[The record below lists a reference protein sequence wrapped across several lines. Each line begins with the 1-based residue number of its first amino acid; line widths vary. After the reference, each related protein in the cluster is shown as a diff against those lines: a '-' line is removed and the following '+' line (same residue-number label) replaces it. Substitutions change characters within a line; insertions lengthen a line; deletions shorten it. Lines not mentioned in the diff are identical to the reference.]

1 MASMLNIVIGSH
13 VWVEDKDLAWVDGE
27 VFRIDGQNAHVRTT
41 KGKTVTANISDIHP
55 KDTEAPPGGVDDM
68 TRLSYLHEPG
78 VLDNLAV
85 RYAKNIIYTYT
96 GNILIAINPFQR
108 LPNLVDARTMEKYK
122 GANLGDLDPHVFAIA
137 DVSYR
142 QMINEGKSNSIL
154 VSGESGAG
162 KTETTKLLMRYLAF
176 LGGRS
181 GTGERTVEQQVLESN
196 PVLEAFGNA
205 KTVRNNNS
213 SRFGKFVEIQ
223 FDKSGKISGA
233 AIRTYLL
240 ERSRVCQIN
249 SPERNYHCF
258 YFLCAAPSED
268 LKKYKL
274 GDPSSFHYL
283 NQSACI
289 KVDGINDAEEYLA
302 TRKAM
307 DTVGITE
314 QEQEAIFR
322 VVAAV
327 LHLGNINFAK
337 GREVD
342 SSVLKDD
349 KSRFHLNTAGELLM
363 CDCGKLENALIN
375 REINT
380 PEGVITTTV
389 GPNSATISRDGL
401 AKQIYSRLFDWLVNR
416 INASIGQD
424 PDSNKLIGVLDIYGF
439 ESFKTNSFEQLCINF
454 TNEKLQQHFNQNVF
468 KMEQEEYTREQIN
481 WSYIEFVDNQ
491 DVLDLIEKKPGGI
504 IALLDEACM
513 FPKSTH
519 ETLSQKLYE
528 KFKNHKRFTK
538 PKLSRTAFTIQHY
551 AGDVTY
557 QSDQFLDKNKDY
569 VVAEHQELLNAS
581 KCSFVSGLFPPATEE
596 NTKSSKSSIATRFKM
611 QLHELME
618 TLSST
623 EPHYIRCIKPNSVL
637 KPAVFENTNVLQQLR
652 CSGVLE
658 AIRISCAGYP
668 TRKLFHDFLHRFR
681 VLAPEILKEKN
692 DEKVACQKILD
703 KIGLQGYQIGRTK
716 VFLRAGQMAELD
728 ARRTEMRNN
737 AARGVQ
743 SQYRT
748 HVAREQF
755 LVLRD
760 ASICLQSFVR
770 ARLACKQHEFL
781 RQQAAA
787 LRIQKT
793 TRWFFA
799 WKTYCQLRLSAV
811 TLQAGLRAMAAR
823 NEFNFRKRN
832 KASVHIQSQWRCHR
846 DYSNY
851 MKLKGAAL
859 TYQCAWR
866 RRVARKELRKLR
878 MAARDTQALKVA
890 KEKLEERV
898 EELTSR
904 LGLEKKLRSDLAKS
918 KEEEVSKLK
927 AALHEMEQRV
937 EEAKAMQEQESA
949 KKAVEEALAQER
961 EKINLLTTEI
971 EGLKAVLV
979 AEREKNDVTKKA
991 HANALEAIEELNK
1004 KVNDADKKIKQFS
1017 DTVQRLEG
1025 TIREGEALL
1034 LTERQQNEAA
1044 RATLAESQARNEAL
1058 VSKLEDAVKQNDL
1071 LHGTVQRFEEAMK
1084 NLESSLTFEKQQ
1096 HEVSLVELAEAREKI
1111 EELQRE
1117 VGDTD
1122 EKSTLLQTTIQS
1134 LEERLREKD
1143 ALLTTESQESEATK
1157 KLLSESEDRSQELLM
1172 KIEVAEKEIAHFQE
1186 TSQRHEENMAALET
1200 SLRSERQQNDAIMKQ
1215 LADSQG
1221 EIGELQRKLEDAD
1234 GRNRLLQ
1241 DSLQRLEED
1250 ATAREALMGTER
1262 QENAV
1267 TKRTLT
1273 EALDQIEGLVKE
1285 VECANCSV
1293 HQLQDSIQRLEQS
1306 AVARDATLLTERQE
1320 KDAISKALAE
1330 SQGRIEGLLKEIY
1343 SANRQTEELQNS
1355 IQRLEE
1361 GATTTDALYLAER
1374 QEHDQTKKSLSE
1386 AQEINKELVTKI
1398 VEAEK
1403 NIDQLLENVER
1414 LEKDITE
1421 RESTLLTTK
1430 QSYDETANLL
1440 LEAQEKAQQLI
1451 HKVEDS
1457 DRKIV
1462 LLEDSVKRLEE
1473 STADKDSLL
1482 AIERHENSETKK
1494 ELAGSQKKIEELL
1507 TEVQDNCTRIA
1518 ELEQSVRR
1526 LEGNLGVTEALLL
1539 TEKEQNASTLK
1550 LLSEA
1555 QLRIEDLIKNF
1566 EGADR
1571 KSDSLQDTITR
1582 LEQDGSAKE
1591 ALLLT
1596 EKQEHEATR
1605 KTLSEA
1611 QERNEEL
1618 LKKIHDNDKNIL
1630 QLQFTIQRLEETTV
1644 ANENLLLRE
1653 REQND
1658 AATKA
1663 HIENQEKYEEL
1674 LKKFVDV
1681 DRKFDLLQGTIERL
1695 GENTTTKDALL
1706 LSERHEKE
1714 AVKKALTEAD
1724 EKNEELL
1731 MKVEDANEKIEHL
1744 QTMINKLEDNI
1755 AAKDV
1760 SLEAATKENDEIR
1773 KSLTEAQERN
1783 DELLKKISDN
1793 EYRIHLLQDTV
1804 QKLQVDA
1811 ISRLSSFVMEKQESD
1826 AAKRAVTEAHERNED
1841 LLKKNEDLLKRNDD
1855 LIKKI
1860 EDSSK
1865 IVFQLQEALQRLEG
1879 KAANLEA
1886 ENQLLRQQASATPPS
1901 TAKSPASRSKI
1912 TRIHRSPENGHI
1924 LNGDI
1929 RQSEMKPSTST
1940 SEAITSAGNVPD
1952 LGDQKE
1958 FEHGEKLQ
1966 RVPKPKYQSSHQQQ
1980 PLDDQQWLLTCI
1992 SQYLGFS
1999 GSKPVAA
2006 LLIYQCLLHWKSFE
2020 AMKTG
2025 VFDNILHAINSAT
2038 EAKNDMRTLAY
2049 WLSNLST
2056 LTVLLQRSFKT
2067 TRTAIST
2074 PQRRRFS
2081 SDRIFHGNQTSN
2093 AGLAYLSGQSV
2104 VGSAGL
2110 PQVEA
2115 KYPALLFKQQLVDL
2129 IEKVYGM
2136 ISDSV
2141 KKELNPLL
2149 ELCIQ
2154 DPRTSHSSVAKGHLN
2169 GMGQQNQLTHWLGI
2183 VKILTSYL
2191 DVLKANHV
2199 PSILVH
2205 KLFTQIFSLIDVQL
2219 FNRLLLR
2226 RECCSFSNGEY
2237 VRAGLAELKHWS
2249 DNATREFAGSAWEAL
2264 RHIRQAVDFLVISLK
2279 PMRTLREIRTD
2290 VCPALSIQQLERIV
2304 SMYWDDVNGTNT
2316 ISAEFTSSL
2325 KSAVREESNMATS
2338 FSILLDDD
2346 SSIPFSL
2353 DDITKTLP
2361 AIEVA
2366 DDDLLPFVH
2375 DNPTFAFLLQRGE

>member
-1 MASMLNIVIGSH
+1 MSL
-13 VWVEDKDLAWVDGE
+13 
-27 VFRIDGQNAHVRTT
+27 
-41 KGKTVTANISDIHP
+41 
-55 KDTEAPPGGVDDM
+55 
-68 TRLSYLHEPG
+68 
-78 VLDNLAV
+78 
-85 RYAKNIIYTYT
+85 T
-96 GNILIAINPFQR
+96 GN
-108 LPNLVDARTMEKYK
+108 
-122 GANLGDLDPHVFAIA
+122 
-137 DVSYR
+137 R

-302 TRKAM
+302 TRNAM

-337 GREVD
+337 GKEVD
-342 SSVLKDD
+342 SSVIKDD
-349 KSRFHLNTAGELLM
+349 KSRFHLSTAGELLM
-363 CDCGKLENALIN
+363 CDCEKLENALIN

-557 QSDQFLDKNKDY
+557 QSDHFLDKNKDY

-637 KPAVFENTNVLQQLR
+637 KPAIFENTNVLQQLR

-668 TRKLFHDFLHRFR
+668 TRKQFHDFLHRFR

-692 DEKVACQKILD
+692 DEKVACGKILD

-743 SQYRT
+743 SQFRT

-781 RQQAAA
+781 KQQAAA
-787 LRIQKT
+787 LRIQKN
-793 TRWFFA
+793 TRWYFA
-799 WKTYCQLRLSAV
+799 WKTYCQLRWSAI

-823 NEFNFRKRN
+823 NEFNFRKKN
-832 KASVHIQSQWRCHR
+832 KASLHIQSQWRCHR

-851 MKLKGAAL
+851 MKLKRAAL

-904 LGLEKKLRSDLAKS
+904 LGLEKKLRTDLEKS
-918 KEEEVSKLK
+918 KVEEVSKLK

-937 EEAKAMQEQESA
+937 EEVKAMQEQESA

-961 EKINLLTTEI
+961 EKISLLTTEI
-971 EGLKAVLV
+971 EGLRALLV
-979 AEREKNDVTKKA
+979 VEREENDVAKKA
-991 HANALEAIEELNK
+991 HANALETNEELNM
-1004 KVNDADKKIKQFS
+1004 KVSDADEKIKQLT
-1017 DTVQRLEG
+1017 DTVQRLEE
-1025 TIREGEALL
+1025 TAREGEALL

-1044 RATLAESQARNEAL
+1044 SAILAESQARNEEL
-1058 VSKLEDAVKQNDL
+1058 VIKLEDAVKKNDL
-1071 LHGTVQRFEEAMK
+1071 LHETAQRLEEALK
-1084 NLESSLTFEKQQ
+1084 NLESSLIFEKQQ
-1096 HEVSLVELAEAREKI
+1096 HEASLTELTEAREKI

-1122 EKSTLLQTTIQS
+1122 EKSTLFQTTIQS

-1143 ALLTTESQESEATK
+1143 AQLTTERLESEATK
-1157 KLLSESEDRSQELLM
+1157 KFLCESEDRNQELLL
-1172 KIEVAEKEIAHFQE
+1172 KIEAAEKDIAHFQE
-1186 TSQRHEENMAALET
+1186 TIQRHEENMTSLET
-1200 SLRSERQQNDAIMKQ
+1200 SLRSERQQNDTIMKQ
-1215 LADSQG
+1215 IADSQG
-1221 EIGELQRKLEDAD
+1221 ELGELQRKLEVAD

-1241 DSLQRLEED
+1241 DSLQRLEE
-1250 ATAREALMGTER
+1250 
-1262 QENAV
+1262 
-1267 TKRTLT
+1267 
-1273 EALDQIEGLVKE
+1273 
-1285 VECANCSV
+1285 
-1293 HQLQDSIQRLEQS
+1293 
-1306 AVARDATLLTERQE
+1306 
-1320 KDAISKALAE
+1320 
-1330 SQGRIEGLLKEIY
+1330 
-1343 SANRQTEELQNS
+1343 
-1355 IQRLEE
+1355 
-1361 GATTTDALYLAER
+1361 GATTADALYLAEK
-1374 QEHDQTKKSLSE
+1374 QEHDSTKKSLSE
-1386 AQEINKELVTKI
+1386 AQETNKELLTKI
-1398 VEAEK
+1398 EK
-1403 NIDQLLENVER
+1403 SEENIDQLLENVER
-1414 LEKDITE
+1414 LE
-1421 RESTLLTTK
+1421 
-1430 QSYDETANLL
+1430 
-1440 LEAQEKAQQLI
+1440 
-1451 HKVEDS
+1451 
-1457 DRKIV
+1457 
-1462 LLEDSVKRLEE
+1462 
-1473 STADKDSLL
+1473 
-1482 AIERHENSETKK
+1482 
-1494 ELAGSQKKIEELL
+1494 
-1507 TEVQDNCTRIA
+1507 
-1518 ELEQSVRR
+1518 
-1526 LEGNLGVTEALLL
+1526 
-1539 TEKEQNASTLK
+1539 
-1550 LLSEA
+1550 
-1555 QLRIEDLIKNF
+1555 
-1566 EGADR
+1566 
-1571 KSDSLQDTITR
+1571 
-1582 LEQDGSAKE
+1582 QDGTAKE

-1596 EKQEHEATR
+1596 EKQAHEATR
-1605 KTLSEA
+1605 KTLTEA
-1611 QERNEEL
+1611 QEKNEEL
-1618 LKKIHDNDKNIL
+1618 LKIIHDNDKNIL
-1630 QLQFTIQRLEETTV
+1630 QLQFTIQRLEETTIS
-1644 ANENLLLRE
+1644 NENLLLRE

-1658 AATKA
+1658 ATTKA
-1663 HIENQEKYEEL
+1663 HIESQEKHEEL

-1681 DRKFDLLQGTIERL
+1681 DRKIDLLQGTIERL

-1706 LSERHEKE
+1706 LSERNEKD
-1714 AVKKALTEAD
+1714 AIKKALTEAG

-1731 MKVEDANEKIEHL
+1731 LKVEDANEKIEHL
-1744 QTMINKLEDNI
+1744 QTTINKLEDDV

-1760 SLEAATKENDEIR
+1760 SLEAAMKENDMIR
-1773 KSLTEAQERN
+1773 KSLTEAQEKN
-1783 DELLKKISDN
+1783 DELLKKISDS

-1841 LLKKNEDLLKRNDD
+1841 LLKRNEDLLKRNDD
-1855 LIKKI
+1855 LIKKV
-1860 EDSSK
+1860 EESSK
-1865 IVFQLQEALQRLEG
+1865 IITQHQEALQRLEG
-1879 KAANLEA
+1879 KSANLEA
-1886 ENQLLRQQASATPPS
+1886 ENQVLRQQATSTPPS
-1901 TAKSPASRSKI
+1901 TAKSASRSKM

-1929 RQSEMKPSTST
+1929 RQTEIKPSTGT

-1952 LGDQKE
+1952 LGDQKD
-1958 FEHGEKLQ
+1958 EHGEKLQ
-1966 RVPKPKYQSSHQQQ
+1966 RIPKPKYQSSHHQQ
-1980 PLDDQQWLLTCI
+1980 PQDDQQWLLTCI

-2025 VFDNILHAINSAT
+2025 VFDSILHAINSAT

-2081 SDRIFHGNQTSN
+2081 SERIFHGNQTSN

-2149 ELCIQ
+2149 ESCIQ

-2183 VKILTSYL
+2183 VKILTNYL
-2191 DVLKANHV
+2191 DVLRSNHV
-2199 PSILVH
+2199 PSILVN

-2237 VRAGLAELKHWS
+2237 VRAGLAELKLWS

-2325 KSAVREESNMATS
+2325 KSAVREESSMATS

-2361 AIEVA
+2361 VIEVA
-2366 DDDLLPFVH
+2366 DEDLMPFVNE
-2375 DNPTFAFLLQRGE
+2375 NPNFAFLLQRGE